1 MKKVFVIIAISS
13 LLLGISCTKKV
24 NLKEEIAQLEKEL
37 YDTTNKKVDEKTAL
51 LLVDKY
57 VAYADENKDDTLS
70 PVYLFKG
77 GEICMNIK
85 KGEKAIE
92 LFNRVIEDYPNY
104 NKLAETLFLL
114 AYTYENVQND
124 IAAAKDKYEL
134 FLFKYPN
141 NQMAEQ
147 VELSLKHLG
156 KTPEELV
163 AEFEENLAAENEV
176 VAEK

>member
-13 LLLGISCTKKV
+13 LLLGISCTKKA

-37 YDTTNKKVDEKTAL
+37 YDTTNTKVDEKTAL

-57 VAYADENKDDTLS
+57 IAYADENKEDTLS

-77 GEICMNIK
+77 GEICLNIK
-85 KGEKAIE
+85 KGDKAIE

-104 NKLAETLFLL
+104 NKAAETLFLL
-114 AYTYENVQND
+114 AFTYENVEND
-124 IAAAKDKYEL
+124 IIVAKDKYEQ

-141 NQMAEQ
+141 HELTEQ
-147 VELSLKHLG
+147 VELILKYLG
-156 KTPEELV
+156 KTPEEIV
-163 AEFEENLAAENEV
+163 AEFEANLTNENEV

>member
-1 MKKVFVIIAISS
+1 MKKIFVFIAFTTLI
-13 LLLGISCTKKV
+13 LGISCTKKA
-24 NLKEEIAQLEKEL
+24 NLKEEITQLEKEL
-37 YDTTNKKVDEKTAL
+37 YDTTKNKVDEKTAL

-57 VAYADENKDDTLS
+57 IAYADENKEDTLS
-70 PVYLFKG
+70 PIYLFKG

-104 NKLAETLFLL
+104 NKLAEALFLL
-114 AYTYENVQND
+114 AFTYENVQND
-124 IAAAKDKYEL
+124 IATAKDKYEL
-134 FLFKYPN
+134 FLFKYPKHEL
-141 NQMAEQ
+141 AEQ
-147 VELSLKHLG
+147 VVLSLKYLG

-163 AEFEENLAAENEV
+163 AEFEENITNENEV

>member
-1 MKKVFVIIAISS
+1 MKKIIVP
-13 LLLGISCTKKV
+13 LLIATILLSVACSKKP

-37 YDTTNKKVDEKTAL
+37 YDTNNRGVDEKKAL

-57 VAYADENKDDTLS
+57 VAYADDNKEDTLS
-70 PVYLFKG
+70 PIYLFKG

-85 KGEKAIE
+85 KGEMAIN
-92 LFNRVIEDYPNY
+92 LFNRVIEEYPNY
-104 NKLAETLFLL
+104 NKVAEALFLL
-114 AYTYENVQND
+114 AFTYENVIND
-124 IAAAKDKYEL
+124 IITAKDKYEL

-141 NQMAEQ
+141 HTLAEQ

-163 AEFEENLAAENEV
+163 AEFEANLENEA
-176 VAEK
+176 VAEKK

>member
-1 MKKVFVIIAISS
+1 MKKVFVVIAISS

-57 VAYADENKDDTLS
+57 VAYADENKEDTLS
-70 PVYLFKG
+70 PIYLFKG

-85 KGEKAIE
+85 RGEKAIE
-92 LFNRVIEDYPNY
+92 LFTRVMEDYPNY

-114 AYTYENVQND
+114 AFTYENVQNN
-124 IAAAKDKYEL
+124 IALAKEKYEQ

-141 NQMAEQ
+141 HELVEQ

-156 KTPEELV
+156 KTPEEIV
-163 AEFEENLAAENEV
+163 EEFEANLANENEV